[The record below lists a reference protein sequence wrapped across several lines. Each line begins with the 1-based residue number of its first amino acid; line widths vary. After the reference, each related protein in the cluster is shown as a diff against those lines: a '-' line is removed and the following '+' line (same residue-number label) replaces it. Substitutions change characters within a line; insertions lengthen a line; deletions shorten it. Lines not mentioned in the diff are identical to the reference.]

1 MKTILITGDHREAA
15 APVAKQLGIEEVH
28 ASMTPEAKADLIKQI
43 TDSGKV
49 VLMAGDGINDSP
61 ALSTA
66 NVGCAMAG
74 GTDIALETS
83 DLVLTKPD
91 LKKLSTAILLARR
104 SLRII
109 HQNLFWAFSYN
120 LVALPLA
127 AAGELTPVYAAAAM
141 AFSSITVMANSLRLA
156 RVGEYKNA

>member
-1 MKTILITGDHREAA
+1 
-15 APVAKQLGIEEVH
+15 
-28 ASMTPEAKADLIKQI
+28 
-43 TDSGKV
+43 
-49 VLMAGDGINDSP
+49 
-61 ALSTA
+61 
-66 NVGCAMAG
+66 MAG

-91 LKKLSTAILLARR
+91 LKKLSSAILLARR

-141 AFSSITVMANSLRLA
+141 AVSSITVLANSLRLA